1 MKITAAKMVNDVAQ
15 VKRQGNKVVNDL
27 MKGLIY
33 TKGKRMLRGIIC
45 YIIVNNNNNILH
57 F

>member
-33 TKGKRMLRGIIC
+33 NKGKRMLRGIIC

>member
-1 MKITAAKMVNDVAQ
+1 MINDVAQ

-33 TKGKRMLRGIIC
+33 IKGKKEML
-45 YIIVNNNNNILH
+45 
-57 F
+57 